1 MSYRHFY
8 KDKWSVHIWHV
19 YILWPFFIK
28 KDTEEVFF
36 HQQGTSRGNE
46 LKKISCNIRTCLSQE
61 IKYKIKL
68 CVCWPLDKVTI

>member
-28 KDTEEVFF
+28 KDTEEVFYINKV
-36 HQQGTSRGNE
+36 QVEEMNWKRSVVILE
-46 LKKISCNIRTCLSQE
+46 LVDHEK
-61 IKYKIKL
+61 
-68 CVCWPLDKVTI
+68 